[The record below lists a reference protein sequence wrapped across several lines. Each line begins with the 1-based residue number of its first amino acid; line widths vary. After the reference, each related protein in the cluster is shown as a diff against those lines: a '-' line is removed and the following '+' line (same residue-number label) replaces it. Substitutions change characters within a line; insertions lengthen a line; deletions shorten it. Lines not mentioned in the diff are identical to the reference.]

1 MIRFALVL
9 LMSLAGSSQ
18 AIAAVKWNNPGQK
31 KQNEFVYHQQV
42 DKDYPYQISEDV
54 ARLGKKSQR
63 FELRHGDCEV
73 ISKVQKDQA
82 FNKRLSDFHCST
94 FRERVQ
100 VGSKDW
106 KPGDDMWWGISVYL
120 PKDFKPDTNNICTML
135 MQIKQYENDAPDMEV
150 TETEP
155 FIKKTQPGGFAQS
168 RYKYAL
174 GHGVFGIG
182 ICGGEVGI
190 CVNKTWGP
198 KMDTNYRCLN
208 KVIGDMNRFRDS
220 WVDFAFHYDTRNYKN
235 GKSLLEIWVNGEKV
249 GRYAN
254 VTEHFPDT
262 YRAQFGLYRSQF
274 QGKENG
280 PKSTLV
286 AYFDESRYGRNY
298 NEVAPQEQKEAID

>member
-1 MIRFALVL
+1 MIRFALLL
-9 LMSLAGSSQ
+9 LMSLAVSSQ
-18 AIAAVKWNNPGQK
+18 ATAAVKWNNPSQK
-31 KQNEFVYHQQV
+31 KQNDFVYHFQV
-42 DKDYPYQISEDV
+42 DKNYPYQISEDV

-73 ISKVQKDQA
+73 ISKIKNDKE
-82 FNKRLSDFHCST
+82 FNKRLSDYHCSS

-100 VGSKDW
+100 VGSKEW

-120 PKDFKPDTNNICTML
+120 PKDFKPDQHNICTML
-135 MQIKQYENDAPDMEV
+135 MQIKQYENNGPEIEFMDSAEN
-150 TETEP
+150 
-155 FIKKTQPGGFAQS
+155 IKEISPNRPSQT

-174 GHGVFGIG
+174 GHGVFAVG

-198 KMDTNYRCLN
+198 KMNTNYRCLN

-220 WVDFAFHYDTRNYKN
+220 WVDFAFHYDTRNFEN
-235 GKSLLEIWVNGEKV
+235 GESMLEIWVNGEKV

-286 AYFDESRYGRNY
+286 AYFDESRYGQNY
-298 NEVAPQEQKEAID
+298 KEVAPQEQKEGID